1 MVDAEA
7 VHAQGEAGVGHRRQ
21 VVGVADRVAAVAEDD
36 PAEVDALL
44 PEHRDDRGAVLARGV
59 RVDGDRRAAGRDVG
73 AAPPQRSTRS
83 TPSVSPFSSTAH
95 LSMPALTPV
104 PAMPSVMSRTKNSVI
119 VSRGRCQKNIG
130 TSSKV

>member
-1 MVDAEA
+1 MSTATIAGPCLPAACVWMVI
-7 VHAQGEAGVGHRRQ
+7 GVPP
-21 VVGVADRVAAVAEDD
+21 VATW
-36 PAEVDALL
+36 
-44 PEHRDDRGAVLARGV
+44 AR
-59 RVDGDRRAAGRDVG
+59 ATE
-73 AAPPQRSTRS
+73 RSTRS

-130 TSSKV
+130 TASKV